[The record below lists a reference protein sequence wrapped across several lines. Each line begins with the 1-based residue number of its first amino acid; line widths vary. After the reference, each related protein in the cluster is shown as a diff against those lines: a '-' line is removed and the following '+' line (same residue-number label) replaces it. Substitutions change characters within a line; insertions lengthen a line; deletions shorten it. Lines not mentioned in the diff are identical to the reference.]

1 MKHGSDKVNFRGR
14 VYEMCLASKWEVRE
28 KEVSGTTTDS
38 YEEKQDGWRW
48 HVLRGVIW
56 GGDPGYNTR
65 A

>member
-1 MKHGSDKVNFRGR
+1 
-14 VYEMCLASKWEVRE
+14 MCLASKWEVRE